1 MKAQVEKELK
11 NMDSSQAK
19 VSELEVCLL
28 STKDTDSLVEK
39 SRHTVFVNVTLSR
52 KEALK
57 TSQLFVLSALTIDNY

>member
-19 VSELEVCLL
+19 VPELEVCLL

-39 SRHTVFVNVTLSR
+39 SRHTVFVIV
-52 KEALK
+52 
-57 TSQLFVLSALTIDNY
+57 

>member
-1 MKAQVEKELK
+1 MNEQLDKMKAQVEKELK

-39 SRHTVFVNVTLSR
+39 SRHTVFVI
-52 KEALK
+52 
-57 TSQLFVLSALTIDNY
+57 VLYLRVHTFREKKL